1 MQNNPKTKKI
11 DVNNRT
17 YLAPKVS
24 EYQCLELQLK
34 DSFLNEHEDRRDTHI
49 K

>member
-24 EYQCLELQLK
+24 EYILVWNTV
-34 DSFLNEHEDRRDTHI
+34 FGITA
-49 K
+49 